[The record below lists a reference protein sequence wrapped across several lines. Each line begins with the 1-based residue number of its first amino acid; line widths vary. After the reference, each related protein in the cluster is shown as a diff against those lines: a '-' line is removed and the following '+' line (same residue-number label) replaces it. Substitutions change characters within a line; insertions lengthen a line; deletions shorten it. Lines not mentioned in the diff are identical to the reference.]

1 MNSRDAVA
9 IEAACAVCGPWFAPA
24 LPNLSELNLLI
35 LAAESSAAA
44 AELVMQAHAELAEAG
59 EPEAIRRYSEAGELA
74 IAHLR
79 RRRMWME
86 ARRLQ
91 VAADVARS
99 PSPSSSPTAA

>member
-1 MNSRDAVA
+1 MNSRDAIA
-9 IEAACAVCGPWFAPA
+9 KEADCAVCGPSSVLA
-24 LPNLSELNLLI
+24 LPDLNELNLLI

-59 EPEAIRRYSEAGELA
+59 EPEALRRYSEAGEQA

-99 PSPSSSPTAA
+99 AAPSGILAAA